1 MIERLAIAATWTG
14 VVLVALIVLGFLLK
28 LLTLAWSWAF

>member
-14 VVLVALIVLGFLLK
+14 VALVALIVLGFLLK